1 VLVSVEGELDISTAG
16 ELAEPTRLAVSTGC
30 PLVLDLSACTFI
42 DSIGL
47 RFVLRAH
54 TTLEEGGT
62 AMAVVTDHPQVR
74 DLFSLTAIDLSVPV
88 FASLDEA
95 LAWLGAH
102 TEEAVPPQW
111 WIAASNPGAPS
122 LASPRR

>member
-1 VLVSVEGELDISTAG
+1 MLVSVEGELDISTAG
-16 ELAEPTRLAVSTGC
+16 ELAEPTRLAVNTAC
-30 PLVLDLSACTFI
+30 PLVLDLAECKFI

-54 TTLEEGGT
+54 TTLAESGT
-62 AMAVVTDHPQVR
+62 AMAVVSDHPQVR

-88 FASLDEA
+88 FANLDEA

-102 TEEAVPPQW
+102 TEEAVPRQW